1 MSRGRL
7 RAGDEDDEFDD
18 RPPRLG
24 LLVAFG
30 LIAVSVVLAGSGS
43 GLSLA
48 LAVIAFAL
56 MVGGLFVRLEPLM
69 AAGAVLLFFS
79 HLVRL
84 GAGGDIELSIL
95 GAIFAVAAWDVG
107 EHTHD
112 LGHYVGREGRSKH
125 AVLTHAM
132 ASLLVGIAPVA
143 VGYIVF
149 AIAPGGRP
157 LSALVLLLLA
167 AVLITVGLRQS

>member
-1 MSRGRL
+1 MTRERPGG
-7 RAGDEDDEFDD
+7 AQDEFDD

-24 LLVAFG
+24 LLLAFG
-30 LIAVSVVLAGSGS
+30 LIGMSVALAGSGS
-43 GLSLA
+43 EFSFI
-48 LAVIAFAL
+48 LAVLAFAL
-56 MVGGLFVRLEPLM
+56 MVGGLFGRLEPLL
-69 AAGAVLLFFS
+69 AAGAVVLFLA
-79 HLVRL
+79 HVVRL

-112 LGHYVGREGRSKH
+112 LGHYVGREGRSTQ

-143 VGYIVF
+143 VGYGVF

-167 AVLITVGLRQS
+167 AVLITVGLQRS